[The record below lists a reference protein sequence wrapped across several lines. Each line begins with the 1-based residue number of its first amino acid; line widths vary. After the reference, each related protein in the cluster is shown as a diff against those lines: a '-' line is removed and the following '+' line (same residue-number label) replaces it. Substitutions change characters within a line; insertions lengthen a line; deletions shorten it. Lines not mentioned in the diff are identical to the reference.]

1 MKPDQDA
8 AAIRDALI
16 GLDELVDSA
25 DGILARSVDPQ
36 GDLTAEA
43 AIALLRE
50 LFEGDKGMAAR
61 AAAEAILGRSTGGA

>member
-16 GLDELVDSA
+16 GLDELVDAA
-25 DGILARSVDPQ
+25 DGILSRSVDPAVMI
-36 GDLTAEA
+36 AELR
-43 AIALLRE
+43 ALLAGE
-50 LFEGDKGMAAR
+50 KGMSAR